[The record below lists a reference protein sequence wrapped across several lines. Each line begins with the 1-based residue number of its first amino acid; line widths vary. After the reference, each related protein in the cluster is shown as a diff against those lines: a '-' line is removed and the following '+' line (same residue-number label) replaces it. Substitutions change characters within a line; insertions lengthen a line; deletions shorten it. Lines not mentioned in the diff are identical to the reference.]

1 MEGRIQDRNDPEHP
15 LSVFL
20 SMLRSKES
28 RRQYPQRLQV
38 FFKFL
43 KLEGE
48 DIWEQSLIFIN
59 RFKKKSIYEE
69 EDHELERQLILF
81 ANHQKKRIET
91 EGLSPSTIP
100 NYFKAVKLFCQS
112 SHLSNKVE
120 WKLVSKAL
128 PRGLN
133 AAEDRAPT
141 LAEIQKLLRYP
152 DKRIRPLVLT
162 LVSSG
167 IRIGAFETLRWKHI
181 TPISFINWEIAKI
194 VVYPGDREQYY
205 SFLTPE
211 AYSAVKDWMNYRS
224 ECGEIITKDSYV
236 MRDIWEKGDDKGAA
250 NPNLLNQPAI
260 TRLLNR
266 AWQAEKVRPQL
277 QKGEKRHEFKTAH
290 GFRKYFKTQAEQ
302 ARIPSIKVELL
313 MGHSLG
319 VSDSYAKF
327 TEEQML
333 QDYLKII
340 DFLTIDQNLV
350 LVTSGLQK
358 QAQHMERKMKEMEE
372 RHEHEIRKMQE
383 QNSSQLE
390 WISKEALANARGV
403 IQLDKEVKEQ
413 EKTIQ
418 ELKTFISSLS
428 NT

>member
-1 MEGRIQDRNDPEHP
+1 M
-15 LSVFL
+15 FL
-20 SMLRSKES
+20 SMLGSKES
-28 RRQYPQRLQV
+28 KRQYPQRLQV
-38 FFKFL
+38 FFNFL
-43 KLEGE
+43 KIEGN
-48 DIWEQSLIFIN
+48 DIWEQSIKFIE
-59 RFKKKSIYEE
+59 RFKKRQLNEE

-81 ANHQKKRIET
+81 INHEKERIEK

-100 NYFKAVKLFCQS
+100 NYYKAAKLFCQT
-112 SHLSNKVE
+112 SHLANKVE

-128 PRGLN
+128 PRAFN

-141 LAEIQKLLRYP
+141 LEEIQKVLKYP
-152 DKRIRPLVLT
+152 DKRIKPLVLI

-181 TPISFINWEIAKI
+181 MPIASTNNEVARIL
-194 VVYPGDREQYY
+194 VYPGDREQYY

-224 ECGEIITKDSYV
+224 ECGEIITSNSYV
-236 MRDIWEKGDDKGAA
+236 MRNIWEKGDDKGAA
-250 NPNLLNQPAI
+250 NPKVLSQPAI

-266 AWQAEKVRPQL
+266 AWKAEKVRPQL

-333 QDYLKII
+333 EDYLKII
-340 DFLTIDQNLV
+340 DFLTVDQNLV

-372 RHEHEIRKMQE
+372 RHELEIKKMQE

-390 WISKEALANARGV
+390 WIAKEALSNARGV
-403 IQLDKEVKEQ
+403 IQLDKEMKEQ

-418 ELKTFISSLS
+418 ELKNFISSLS
-428 NT
+428 TTSIRSNRSI